1 MKKAV
6 SMFLTAA
13 LAVSCLAGCG
23 SSAGNISTGNASA
36 GADSSASDDSAADGS
51 VFKIGSIGPTT
62 GDAAIYG
69 NAVMNAAQMAVDEI
83 NAAGGANGYQL
94 AFKAEDDQNDAEKS
108 VNAYNSLK
116 DWGMQILMGTVT
128 TTPCVAVADKTAED
142 GMFEI
147 TPSAS
152 STDVITNDNVFQ
164 ACFTDP
170 NQGTASAQYIADNNL
185 GTKVAVIYDS
195 SSVYSSG
202 IEATF
207 VEEAQNKGL
216 EVVAEEA
223 FTADSKTDF
232 STQLQKA
239 QSAGADL
246 VFLPIYY
253 TEASIILTQAN
264 GMGYEPAFFGVDGMD
279 GILGVENFDTS
290 LAEGVM
296 LLTPFAADADDE
308 KTKAFVSTYKE
319 KYGDV
324 PNQFAADA
332 YDAVYAVK
340 AAAEKEDVKAE
351 LKDGYLTVSAAKGLD
366 QDEQEKETGRYI
378 RRERYAG
385 SMMRSFYVGDEIK
398 QEDIHAKFENG
409 ILQLSIPKK
418 EAKAIAQNNY
428 IAIE

>member
-23 SSAGNISTGNASA
+23 SSAGNTSTGNASA
-36 GADSSASDDSAADGS
+36 GADSSASDDSAADDSAADGS

-239 QSAGADL
+239 KDAEADL

-253 TEASIILTQAN
+253 TEASIILTQADS
-264 GMGYEPAFFGVDGMD
+264 MGYAPTFFGCDGMD
-279 GILGVENFDTS
+279 GILGVKNFDTS
-290 LAEGVM
+290 LAEGLM
-296 LLTPFAADADDE
+296 LLTPFAADSKDE
-308 KTKAFVSTYKE
+308 KTTNFVSKYEE
-319 KYGDV
+319 KYKDT

-332 YDAVYAVK
+332 YDAIYAIK
-340 AAAEKEDVKAE
+340 AALEEANATPDMSASDICDL
-351 LKDGYLTVSAAKGLD
+351 LKDAITKVNIDGATGSGMTWSA
-366 QDEQEKETGRYI
+366 TGEVNKDPKAVVI
-378 RRERYAG
+378 QNGE
-385 SMMRSFYVGDEIK
+385 YVGM
-398 QEDIHAKFENG
+398 
-409 ILQLSIPKK
+409 
-418 EAKAIAQNNY
+418 
-428 IAIE
+428 